1 MSMASFFAIAKI
13 DVMNAKREKE
23 MMKIREEFPIL
34 DQKINGEDLVYLD
47 NAASTQKP
55 RTVINAIKN
64 YYENDH
70 SNVHRGVHTLSV
82 RATEAY
88 ERARQ
93 KVTEFVNSPNKH
105 QIIFTKGTTESINL
119 IASSVTNLIEKNDEI
134 LITAMEHHSN
144 IVPWQELCK
153 RTGATLKVIP
163 ISEDGDILMDKYRE
177 MVTNKTKLVSVV
189 HLSNTLGTINPIEK
203 IINKAKSHS
212 AITVID
218 GAQAAGHIPIDVQ
231 KLDCDFYL
239 FSGHKIYGPTGIGVL
254 YGKEDILNKIDP
266 YQYGGEMILKV
277 TFDETTYNDLPHK
290 FEAGTPNIA
299 GAVGI
304 GASID
309 FINSLDRDLC
319 HKHEMSLHD
328 YAMDKLE
335 RIDGIRIIGRSS
347 NKSAI
352 LSFVIDGMHPHD
364 IGTIINQK
372 GIAVRTGHHC
382 TMPLMDFYE
391 IPGTVRASFSIYN
404 THSEIDKLID
414 ALKLA
419 IKMLKQ

>member
-1 MSMASFFAIAKI
+1 MKELR
-13 DVMNAKREKE
+13 KRSLDN
-23 MMKIREEFPIL
+23 IREEFPIL
-34 DQKINGEDLVYLD
+34 HQKINGEDLVYLD

-55 RTVINAIKN
+55 KAVINAIKD

-88 ERARQ
+88 ENARE
-93 KVTEFVNSPNKH
+93 KVSQFVNSPNKN

-119 IASSVTNLIEKNDEI
+119 IAGSLTNLIEKNDEI

-153 RTGATLKVIP
+153 RTGAILKIIP
-163 ISEDGDILMDKYRE
+163 INDNGEILIDKYTE

-189 HLSNTLGTINPIEK
+189 HLSNTLGTINPIEE
-203 IINKAKSHS
+203 IIDTAKLNN

-218 GAQAAGHIPIDVQ
+218 GAQSAGHLLVDVQ
-231 KLDCDFYL
+231 ELDCDFYL
-239 FSGHKIYGPTGIGVL
+239 FSGHKVFGPTGIGVL
-254 YGKEDILNKIDP
+254 YGKENILNQIDP
-266 YQYGGEMILKV
+266 YQFGGEMILKV
-277 TFDETTYNDLPHK
+277 TFDETTYNGLPHK

-309 FINSLDRDLC
+309 FINSLDRELC
-319 HKHEMSLHD
+319 HQYEMSLHD
-328 YAMDKLE
+328 YALEKLKQF
-335 RIDGIRIIGRSS
+335 DDIRIIGKSS
-347 NKSAI
+347 KKSAI
-352 LSFVIDGMHPHD
+352 ISFVIDGIHPHD

-382 TMPLMDFYE
+382 TMPLMDFYG

-404 THSEIDKLID
+404 NHAEVDKLID
-414 ALKLA
+414 AIKLA

>member
-1 MSMASFFAIAKI
+1 MKAKQKK
-13 DVMNAKREKE
+13 AFER
-23 MMKIREEFPIL
+23 IREEFPIL
-34 DQKINGEDLVYLD
+34 DQKINGEDLIYLD

-55 RTVINAIKN
+55 KAVIIAIKD

-88 ERARQ
+88 ENARL
-93 KVTEFVNSPNKH
+93 KVTEFLNSPNNH
-105 QIIFTKGTTESINL
+105 QIIFTKGTTDSINL
-119 IASSVTNLIEKNDEI
+119 IATSITSLINENDEI

-153 RTGATLKVIP
+153 RTGAVLKIIP
-163 ISEDGDILMDKYRE
+163 INENGEILIDDYKD
-177 MVTNKTKLVSVV
+177 MVSAKTKLISVV
-189 HLSNTLGTINPIEK
+189 HLSNTLGTINPIEDIIK
-203 IINKAKSHS
+203 IAKSHDV
-212 AITVID
+212 ITVID
-218 GAQAAGHIPIDVQ
+218 GAQAAGHLPIDVQ
-231 KLDCDFYL
+231 QLDCDFYL
-239 FSGHKIYGPTGIGVL
+239 FSGHKIFGPTGIGVL
-254 YGKEDILNKIDP
+254 YGKEEILNRIDP

-277 TFDETTYNDLPHK
+277 TFEETTYNSLPHK

-319 HKHEMSLHD
+319 HEYEMSLHD
-328 YAMDKLE
+328 YALNQLE
-335 RIDGIRIIGRSS
+335 QIDGIRIIGKSS
-347 NKSAI
+347 HKSAI
-352 LSFVIDGMHPHD
+352 ISFVIDGMHPHD

-404 THSEIDKLID
+404 NHSEIDKLID
-414 ALKLA
+414 AIKLA
-419 IKMLKQ
+419 IKMLK

>member
-1 MSMASFFAIAKI
+1 
-13 DVMNAKREKE
+13 MNTKQKRNLTN
-23 MMKIREEFPIL
+23 IREEFPIL

-55 RTVINAIKN
+55 KTVINAIKN
-64 YYENDH
+64 YYEKDH

-88 ERARQ
+88 ENARE
-93 KVTEFVNSPNKH
+93 KVSEFVNSPHKN

-119 IASSVTNLIEKNDEI
+119 IAGSLTNLIQKNDEI

-153 RTGATLKVIP
+153 RTGAMLKVIP
-163 ISEDGDILMDKYRE
+163 INENGEILIDKYKE

-189 HLSNTLGTINPIEK
+189 HLSNTLGTINPIAE
-203 IINKAKSHS
+203 IIDTAKSHD

-218 GAQAAGHIPIDVQ
+218 GAQAAGHLSVDVQ

-254 YGKEDILNKIDP
+254 YGKVDILNQIDP
-266 YQYGGEMILKV
+266 YQFGGEMILKV

-319 HKHEMSLHD
+319 HQHEMSLHD
-328 YAMDKLE
+328 YALDQLE
-335 RIDGIRIIGRSS
+335 QIQSISIIGKSS
-347 NKSAI
+347 MKSAI
-352 LSFVIDGMHPHD
+352 ISFVVDGIHPHD

-382 TMPLMDFYE
+382 TMPLMDFYG
-391 IPGTVRASFSIYN
+391 ISGTVRASFSIYN
-404 THSEIDKLID
+404 SHAEVDKLID
-414 ALKLA
+414 AINLS
-419 IKMLKQ
+419 ITMLKQ

>member
-1 MSMASFFAIAKI
+1 MKAKQKK
-13 DVMNAKREKE
+13 AFER
-23 MMKIREEFPIL
+23 IREEFPIL
-34 DQKINGEDLVYLD
+34 DQKINGEDLIYLD

-55 RTVINAIKN
+55 KAVINAIKD

-88 ERARQ
+88 ENARL
-93 KVTEFVNSPNKH
+93 KVTEFLNSPNNH
-105 QIIFTKGTTESINL
+105 QIIFTKGTTDSINL
-119 IASSVTNLIEKNDEI
+119 IATSITSLINENDEI

-153 RTGATLKVIP
+153 RTGAVLKIIP
-163 ISEDGDILMDKYRE
+163 INENGEILIDDYKD
-177 MVTNKTKLVSVV
+177 MVSAKTKLISVV
-189 HLSNTLGTINPIEK
+189 HLSNTLGTINPIEDIIK
-203 IINKAKSHS
+203 IAKSYDV
-212 AITVID
+212 ITVID
-218 GAQAAGHIPIDVQ
+218 GAQAAGHLPIDVQ

-239 FSGHKIYGPTGIGVL
+239 FSGHKIFGPTGIGVL
-254 YGKEDILNKIDP
+254 YGKEEILNRIDP

-277 TFDETTYNDLPHK
+277 TFEETTYNSLPHK

-319 HKHEMSLHD
+319 HEYEMSLHD
-328 YAMDKLE
+328 YALNQLE
-335 RIDGIRIIGRSS
+335 QIDGIRIIGKSS
-347 NKSAI
+347 HKSAI
-352 LSFVIDGMHPHD
+352 ISFVIDGMHPHD

-404 THSEIDKLID
+404 NHSEIDKLID
-414 ALKLA
+414 AIKLA
-419 IKMLKQ
+419 IKMLK

>member
-1 MSMASFFAIAKI
+1 MKAKQKK
-13 DVMNAKREKE
+13 AFER
-23 MMKIREEFPIL
+23 IREEFPIL
-34 DQKINGEDLVYLD
+34 DQKINGEDLIYLD

-55 RTVINAIKN
+55 KAVINAIKD

-88 ERARQ
+88 ENARV
-93 KVTEFVNSPNKH
+93 KVTEFLNSPNNH
-105 QIIFTKGTTESINL
+105 QIIFTKGTTDSINL
-119 IASSVTNLIEKNDEI
+119 IATSITSLINENDEI

-153 RTGATLKVIP
+153 RTGAVLKIIP
-163 ISEDGDILMDKYRE
+163 INENGEILIDDYKD
-177 MVTNKTKLVSVV
+177 MVSAKTKLISVV
-189 HLSNTLGTINPIEK
+189 HLSNTLGTINPIEDIIK
-203 IINKAKSHS
+203 IAKSHDV
-212 AITVID
+212 ITVID
-218 GAQAAGHIPIDVQ
+218 GAQAAGHLPIDVQ
-231 KLDCDFYL
+231 KIDCDFYL
-239 FSGHKIYGPTGIGVL
+239 FSGHKIFGPTGIGVL
-254 YGKEDILNKIDP
+254 YGKEEILNRIDP

-277 TFDETTYNDLPHK
+277 TFEETTYNSLPHK

-309 FINSLDRDLC
+309 FINSLDRDHC
-319 HKHEMSLHD
+319 HEYEMSLHD
-328 YAMDKLE
+328 YALSQLE
-335 RIDGIRIIGRSS
+335 QIDGIRIIGKSS
-347 NKSAI
+347 HKSAI
-352 LSFVIDGMHPHD
+352 ISFVIDGMHPHD

-404 THSEIDKLID
+404 NHSEIDKLID
-414 ALKLA
+414 AIKLA
-419 IKMLKQ
+419 IKMLK

>member
-1 MSMASFFAIAKI
+1 MKELR
-13 DVMNAKREKE
+13 KRSLKN
-23 MMKIREEFPIL
+23 IREEFPIL
-34 DQKINGEDLVYLD
+34 HQKINGEDLVYLD

-55 RTVINAIKN
+55 KAVINAIKD

-88 ERARQ
+88 ENARE
-93 KVTEFVNSPNKH
+93 KVSQFVNSPNKN

-119 IASSVTNLIEKNDEI
+119 IAGSLTNLIEKNDEI

-153 RTGATLKVIP
+153 RTGAILKIIP
-163 ISEDGDILMDKYRE
+163 INDDGEILIDKYTE

-189 HLSNTLGTINPIEK
+189 HLSNTLGTINPIEE
-203 IINKAKSHS
+203 IIDTAKLNN

-218 GAQAAGHIPIDVQ
+218 GAQSAGHLLVDVQ
-231 KLDCDFYL
+231 ELDCDFYL
-239 FSGHKIYGPTGIGVL
+239 FSGHKVFGPTGIGVL
-254 YGKEDILNKIDP
+254 YGKENILNQIDP
-266 YQYGGEMILKV
+266 YQFGGEMILKV
-277 TFDETTYNDLPHK
+277 TFDETTYNGLPHK

-309 FINSLDRDLC
+309 FINSLDREVC
-319 HKHEMSLHD
+319 HQYEMSLHD
-328 YAMDKLE
+328 YALEKLE
-335 RIDGIRIIGRSS
+335 QFDDIRIIGKSS
-347 NKSAI
+347 KKSAI
-352 LSFVIDGMHPHD
+352 ISFVIDGIHPHD

-382 TMPLMDFYE
+382 TMPLMDFYG

-404 THSEIDKLID
+404 NHAEVDKLID
-414 ALKLA
+414 AIKLA

>member
-1 MSMASFFAIAKI
+1 MKAKQKK
-13 DVMNAKREKE
+13 AFER
-23 MMKIREEFPIL
+23 IREEFPIL
-34 DQKINGEDLVYLD
+34 DQKINGEDLIYLD

-55 RTVINAIKN
+55 KAVINAIKD

-88 ERARQ
+88 ENARL
-93 KVTEFVNSPNKH
+93 KVTEFLNSPNNH
-105 QIIFTKGTTESINL
+105 QIIFTKGTTDSINL
-119 IASSVTNLIEKNDEI
+119 IATSATSLINENDEI

-153 RTGATLKVIP
+153 RTGAVLKIIP
-163 ISEDGDILMDKYRE
+163 INENGEILIDDYKD
-177 MVTNKTKLVSVV
+177 MVSAKTKLISVV
-189 HLSNTLGTINPIEK
+189 HLSNTLGTINPIEDIIK
-203 IINKAKSHS
+203 IAKSHDV
-212 AITVID
+212 ITVID
-218 GAQAAGHIPIDVQ
+218 GAQAAGHLPIDVQ

-239 FSGHKIYGPTGIGVL
+239 FSGHKIFGPTGIGVL
-254 YGKEDILNKIDP
+254 YGKEEILNRIDP

-277 TFDETTYNDLPHK
+277 TFEETTYNSLPHK

-319 HKHEMSLHD
+319 HEYEMSLHD
-328 YAMDKLE
+328 YALNQLE
-335 RIDGIRIIGRSS
+335 QIDGIRIIGKSS
-347 NKSAI
+347 HKSAI
-352 LSFVIDGMHPHD
+352 ISFVIDGMHPHD

-382 TMPLMDFYE
+382 TMPLMDFFE

-404 THSEIDKLID
+404 NHSEIDKLID
-414 ALKLA
+414 AIKLA
-419 IKMLKQ
+419 IKMLK

>member
-1 MSMASFFAIAKI
+1 
-13 DVMNAKREKE
+13 MNTKQKRNLTDIK
-23 MMKIREEFPIL
+23 EEFPIL

-55 RTVINAIKN
+55 KKVINAIKN
-64 YYENDH
+64 YYEKDH

-88 ERARQ
+88 ENARE
-93 KVTEFVNSPNKH
+93 KVSEFVNSPNKN

-119 IASSVTNLIEKNDEI
+119 IAGSLTNLVQKNDEI

-153 RTGATLKVIP
+153 RTGAILKVIP
-163 ISEDGDILMDKYRE
+163 INKDGEILIDKYKE

-189 HLSNTLGTINPIEK
+189 HLSNTLGTINPIAE
-203 IINKAKSHS
+203 IIDTAKLYD

-218 GAQAAGHIPIDVQ
+218 GAQSAGHLPVDVQ

-254 YGKEDILNKIDP
+254 YGKVDILNQIDP
-266 YQYGGEMILKV
+266 YQFGGEMILKV

-319 HKHEMSLHD
+319 HQHEMSLHD
-328 YAMDKLE
+328 YALDQLKKIQSL
-335 RIDGIRIIGRSS
+335 RIIGESS
-347 NKSAI
+347 IKSAI
-352 LSFVIDGMHPHD
+352 ISFVVDGIHPHD
-364 IGTIINQK
+364 IGTIINQR

-382 TMPLMDFYE
+382 TMPLMDFYG

-404 THSEIDKLID
+404 NHAEVDKLID
-414 ALKLA
+414 AINLS
-419 IKMLKQ
+419 ITMLKQ

>member
-1 MSMASFFAIAKI
+1 MRL
-13 DVMNAKREKE
+13 DVMNTKKKE
-23 MMKIREEFPIL
+23 VLNNIRDEFPIL

-55 RTVINAIKN
+55 KSVINAIKD

-88 ERARQ
+88 ENARV
-93 KVTEFVNSPNKH
+93 KVAEFLNSPNVH
-105 QIIFTKGTTESINL
+105 QIIFTKGTTDSINL
-119 IASSVTNLIEKNDEI
+119 IASSVTNLVQKDDEI
-134 LITAMEHHSN
+134 LITSMEHHSN

-153 RTGATLKVIP
+153 RTGAVLKVIP
-163 ISEDGDILMDKYRE
+163 I
-177 MVTNKTKLVSVV
+177 NKNGELLVDEYANMISSRTKIISIV
-189 HLSNTLGTINPIEK
+189 HLSNTLGTINPVEDIIE
-203 IINKAKSHS
+203 IAKSHDV
-212 AITVID
+212 ITVID
-218 GAQAAGHIPIDVQ
+218 GAQAAGHLPIDVQ

-239 FSGHKIYGPTGIGVL
+239 FSGHKIFGPTGIGVL
-254 YGKEDILNKIDP
+254 YGKENILNEIHP
-266 YQYGGEMILKV
+266 YQFGGEMILKV
-277 TFDETTYNDLPHK
+277 TFEETTYNDLPHK

-309 FINSLDRDLC
+309 FINGLDRDLA
-319 HKHEMSLHD
+319 HEHEMSLHD
-328 YAMDKLE
+328 YALEKLE
-335 RIDGIRIIGRSS
+335 EIEGVRIIGNAS

-352 LSFVIDGMHPHD
+352 ISFVIDGLHPHD

-382 TMPLMDFYE
+382 TMPLMDFYR

-404 THSEIDKLID
+404 NHSEVDKLID
-414 ALKLA
+414 AVKLA
-419 IKMLKQ
+419 IKMLK

>member
-1 MSMASFFAIAKI
+1 MKAKQKK
-13 DVMNAKREKE
+13 AFER
-23 MMKIREEFPIL
+23 IREEFPIL
-34 DQKINGEDLVYLD
+34 DQKINGEDLIYLD

-55 RTVINAIKN
+55 KAVINAIKD

-88 ERARQ
+88 ENARV
-93 KVTEFVNSPNKH
+93 KVTEFLNSPNNH
-105 QIIFTKGTTESINL
+105 QIIFTKGTTDSINL
-119 IASSVTNLIEKNDEI
+119 IATSITSLINENDEI

-153 RTGATLKVIP
+153 RTGAVLKIIP
-163 ISEDGDILMDKYRE
+163 INENGEILIDDYKD
-177 MVTNKTKLVSVV
+177 MVSAKTKLISVV
-189 HLSNTLGTINPIEK
+189 HLSNTLGTINPIEDIIK
-203 IINKAKSHS
+203 IAKSHD

-218 GAQAAGHIPIDVQ
+218 GAQAAGHLPIDVQ

-239 FSGHKIYGPTGIGVL
+239 FSGHKIFGPTGIGVL
-254 YGKEDILNKIDP
+254 YGKEEILNRIDP

-277 TFDETTYNDLPHK
+277 TFEETTYNSLPHK

-319 HKHEMSLHD
+319 HEYEMSLHD
-328 YAMDKLE
+328 YALNQLE
-335 RIDGIRIIGRSS
+335 KIDGIRIIGKSS
-347 NKSAI
+347 HKSAI
-352 LSFVIDGMHPHD
+352 ISFVIDGMHPHD

-404 THSEIDKLID
+404 NHSEIDKLID
-414 ALKLA
+414 AIKLA
-419 IKMLKQ
+419 IKMLK

>member
-1 MSMASFFAIAKI
+1 MKELR
-13 DVMNAKREKE
+13 KRSLEN
-23 MMKIREEFPIL
+23 IREEFPIL
-34 DQKINGEDLVYLD
+34 HQKINGEDLVYLD

-55 RTVINAIKN
+55 KAVINAIKD

-88 ERARQ
+88 ENARE
-93 KVTEFVNSPNKH
+93 KVSQFVNSPNKN

-119 IASSVTNLIEKNDEI
+119 IAGSLTNLIEKNDEI

-153 RTGATLKVIP
+153 RTGAILKIIP
-163 ISEDGDILMDKYRE
+163 INDNGEILIDKYTE

-189 HLSNTLGTINPIEK
+189 HLSNTLGTINPIEE
-203 IINKAKSHS
+203 IIDTAKLNN

-218 GAQAAGHIPIDVQ
+218 GAQSAGHLLVDVQ
-231 KLDCDFYL
+231 ELDCDFYL
-239 FSGHKIYGPTGIGVL
+239 FSGHKVFGPTGIGVL
-254 YGKEDILNKIDP
+254 YGKENILNQIDP
-266 YQYGGEMILKV
+266 YQFGGEMILKV
-277 TFDETTYNDLPHK
+277 TFDETTYNGLPHK

-309 FINSLDRDLC
+309 FINSLDRELC
-319 HKHEMSLHD
+319 HQYEMSLHD
-328 YAMDKLE
+328 YALEKLE
-335 RIDGIRIIGRSS
+335 QFDDIRIIGRSS
-347 NKSAI
+347 KKSAI
-352 LSFVIDGMHPHD
+352 ISFVIDGIHPHD

-382 TMPLMDFYE
+382 TMPLMDFYG

-404 THSEIDKLID
+404 NHAEVDKLID
-414 ALKLA
+414 AINLA

>member
-1 MSMASFFAIAKI
+1 MKELR
-13 DVMNAKREKE
+13 KRSLDN
-23 MMKIREEFPIL
+23 IREEFPIL
-34 DQKINGEDLVYLD
+34 HQKINGEDLVYLD

-55 RTVINAIKN
+55 KAVINAIKD

-88 ERARQ
+88 ENARE
-93 KVTEFVNSPNKH
+93 KVSQFVNSPNKN

-119 IASSVTNLIEKNDEI
+119 IAGSLTNLIEKNDEI

-153 RTGATLKVIP
+153 RTGAILKIIP
-163 ISEDGDILMDKYRE
+163 INDNGEILIDKYTE

-189 HLSNTLGTINPIEK
+189 HLSNTLGTINPIEE
-203 IINKAKSHS
+203 IIDTAKLNN

-218 GAQAAGHIPIDVQ
+218 GAQSAGHLLVDVQ
-231 KLDCDFYL
+231 ELDCDFYL
-239 FSGHKIYGPTGIGVL
+239 FSGHKIFGPTGIGVL
-254 YGKEDILNKIDP
+254 YGKENILNQIDP
-266 YQYGGEMILKV
+266 YQFGGEMILKV
-277 TFDETTYNDLPHK
+277 TFDETTYNGLPHK

-309 FINSLDRDLC
+309 FINCLDRELC
-319 HKHEMSLHD
+319 HQYEMSLHD
-328 YAMDKLE
+328 YALEKLE
-335 RIDGIRIIGRSS
+335 QFDDIRIIGKSS
-347 NKSAI
+347 KKSAI
-352 LSFVIDGMHPHD
+352 ISFVIDGIHPHD

-382 TMPLMDFYE
+382 TMPLMDFYG

-404 THSEIDKLID
+404 NHAEVDKLID
-414 ALKLA
+414 AINLA
-419 IKMLKQ
+419 IKMLKK

>member
-1 MSMASFFAIAKI
+1 MKELR
-13 DVMNAKREKE
+13 KRSLDN
-23 MMKIREEFPIL
+23 IREEFPIL
-34 DQKINGEDLVYLD
+34 HQKINGEDLVYLD

-55 RTVINAIKN
+55 KAVINAIKD

-88 ERARQ
+88 ENARE
-93 KVTEFVNSPNKH
+93 KVSQFVNSPNKN

-119 IASSVTNLIEKNDEI
+119 IAGSLTNLIEKNDEI

-153 RTGATLKVIP
+153 RTGAILKIIP
-163 ISEDGDILMDKYRE
+163 INDNGEILIDKYTE

-189 HLSNTLGTINPIEK
+189 HLSNTLGTINPIEE
-203 IINKAKSHS
+203 IIDTAKLNN

-218 GAQAAGHIPIDVQ
+218 GAQSAGHLLVDVQ
-231 KLDCDFYL
+231 ELNCDFYL
-239 FSGHKIYGPTGIGVL
+239 FSGHKVFGPTGIGVL
-254 YGKEDILNKIDP
+254 YGKENILNQIDP
-266 YQYGGEMILKV
+266 YQFGGEMILKV
-277 TFDETTYNDLPHK
+277 TFDETTYNGLPHK

-309 FINSLDRDLC
+309 FINSLDRELC
-319 HKHEMSLHD
+319 HQYEMSLHD
-328 YAMDKLE
+328 YALEKLE
-335 RIDGIRIIGRSS
+335 QFDDIRIIGKSS
-347 NKSAI
+347 KKSAI
-352 LSFVIDGMHPHD
+352 ISFVIDGIHPHD

-382 TMPLMDFYE
+382 TMPLMDFYG

-404 THSEIDKLID
+404 NHAEVDKLID
-414 ALKLA
+414 AINLA

>member
-1 MSMASFFAIAKI
+1 
-13 DVMNAKREKE
+13 MNKKQKE
-23 MMKIREEFPIL
+23 ELEKIREEFPIL
-34 DQKINGEDLVYLD
+34 DQKINGEDLIYLD

-55 RTVINAIKN
+55 KAVITAIKD

-88 ERARQ
+88 ENARG
-93 KVTEFVNSPNKH
+93 KVTEFLNSPNNH
-105 QIIFTKGTTESINL
+105 QIIFTKGTTDSINL
-119 IASSVTNLIEKNDEI
+119 IASSITSLINKNDEI

-153 RTGATLKVIP
+153 RTGAILKVIP
-163 ISEDGDILMDKYRE
+163 INKDGEILINDFKDMISA
-177 MVTNKTKLVSVV
+177 KTRLISVV
-189 HLSNTLGTINPIEK
+189 HLSNTLGTINPIEDIIK
-203 IINKAKSHS
+203 IAKLHDV
-212 AITVID
+212 ITVID
-218 GAQAAGHIPIDVQ
+218 GAQAAGHLPIDVQ

-239 FSGHKIYGPTGIGVL
+239 FSGHKIFGPTGIGVL
-254 YGKEDILNKIDP
+254 YGKEEILNRIDP

-277 TFDETTYNDLPHK
+277 TFKETTYNNLPHK

-319 HKHEMSLHD
+319 HEYEMSLHD
-328 YAMDKLE
+328 YALNQLE
-335 RIDGIRIIGRSS
+335 QIDGIRIIGKSS
-347 NKSAI
+347 HKSAI
-352 LSFVIDGMHPHD
+352 ISFVIDGMHPHD

-404 THSEIDKLID
+404 NHSEIDKLID
-414 ALKLA
+414 AIKLA
-419 IKMLKQ
+419 IKMLK

>member
-1 MSMASFFAIAKI
+1 MKAKQKK
-13 DVMNAKREKE
+13 AFER
-23 MMKIREEFPIL
+23 IREEFPIL
-34 DQKINGEDLVYLD
+34 DQKINGEDLIYLD

-55 RTVINAIKN
+55 KAVINAIKD

-88 ERARQ
+88 ENARV
-93 KVTEFVNSPNKH
+93 KVTEFLNSPNNH
-105 QIIFTKGTTESINL
+105 QIIFTKGTTDSINL
-119 IASSVTNLIEKNDEI
+119 IATSITSLINENDEI

-153 RTGATLKVIP
+153 RTGAVLKIIP
-163 ISEDGDILMDKYRE
+163 INENGEILIDDYKD
-177 MVTNKTKLVSVV
+177 MVSAKTKLISVV
-189 HLSNTLGTINPIEK
+189 HLSNTLGTINPIEDIIK
-203 IINKAKSHS
+203 IAKSHDV
-212 AITVID
+212 ITVID
-218 GAQAAGHIPIDVQ
+218 GAQAAGHLPIDVQ

-239 FSGHKIYGPTGIGVL
+239 FSGHKIFGPTGIGVL
-254 YGKEDILNKIDP
+254 YGKEEILNRIDP

-277 TFDETTYNDLPHK
+277 TFEETTYNSLPHK

-319 HKHEMSLHD
+319 HEYEMSLHD
-328 YAMDKLE
+328 YALNQLE
-335 RIDGIRIIGRSS
+335 QIDGIRIIGKSS
-347 NKSAI
+347 QKSAI
-352 LSFVIDGMHPHD
+352 ISFVIDGMHPHD

-404 THSEIDKLID
+404 NHSEIDKLID
-414 ALKLA
+414 AIKLA
-419 IKMLKQ
+419 IKMLK

>member
-1 MSMASFFAIAKI
+1 
-13 DVMNAKREKE
+13 MNKKHKE
-23 MMKIREEFPIL
+23 ILENIRNEFPIL

-55 RTVINAIKN
+55 KSVINAIKD

-88 ERARQ
+88 ENARS
-93 KVTEFVNSPNKH
+93 KVADFLNSPNKH
-105 QIIFTKGTTESINL
+105 QIIFTKGTTDSVNL
-119 IASSVTNLIEKNDEI
+119 IASSVTNLIQENDEI
-134 LITAMEHHSN
+134 LISSMEHHSN

-153 RTGATLKVIP
+153 RTGAVLKVIP
-163 ISEDGDILMDKYRE
+163 INENGELLIDEYEGMISD
-177 MVTNKTKLVSVV
+177 KTKLVSVV
-189 HLSNTLGTINPIEK
+189 HLSNTLGTINPIED
-203 IINKAKSHS
+203 IIRIAKSYNV
-212 AITVID
+212 ITMID
-218 GAQAAGHIPIDVQ
+218 GAQAAGHFPIDVQ
-231 KLDCDFYL
+231 ELDCDFYL
-239 FSGHKIYGPTGIGVL
+239 FSGHKIFGPTGIGVL
-254 YGKEDILNKIDP
+254 YGKEEILNKIDP
-266 YQYGGEMILKV
+266 YQFGGEMILKV
-277 TFDETTYNDLPHK
+277 TFEETTYNDLPHK

-309 FINSLDRDLC
+309 FINNLDRDLC
-319 HKHEMSLHD
+319 HQYEMELHD
-328 YAMDKLE
+328 YALE
-335 RIDGIRIIGRSS
+335 RLEKIEGINIIGKSA

-352 LSFVIDGMHPHD
+352 ISFVIEGLHPHD

-382 TMPLMDFYE
+382 TMPLMDFYG

-404 THSEIDKLID
+404 NHAEVDKLID
-414 ALKLA
+414 AIKLA
-419 IKMLKQ
+419 IKMLK

>member
-1 MSMASFFAIAKI
+1 MKAKQKK
-13 DVMNAKREKE
+13 AFER
-23 MMKIREEFPIL
+23 IREEFPIL
-34 DQKINGEDLVYLD
+34 DQKINGEDLIYLD

-55 RTVINAIKN
+55 KAVINAIKD

-88 ERARQ
+88 ENARV
-93 KVTEFVNSPNKH
+93 KVTEFLNSPNNH
-105 QIIFTKGTTESINL
+105 QIIFTKGTTDSINL
-119 IASSVTNLIEKNDEI
+119 IATSITSLINENDEI

-153 RTGATLKVIP
+153 RTGAVLKIIP
-163 ISEDGDILMDKYRE
+163 INENGEILIDDYKD
-177 MVTNKTKLVSVV
+177 MVSAKTKLISVV
-189 HLSNTLGTINPIEK
+189 HLSNTLGTINPIEDIIK
-203 IINKAKSHS
+203 IAKSHDV
-212 AITVID
+212 ITVID
-218 GAQAAGHIPIDVQ
+218 GAQAAGHLPIDVQ
-231 KLDCDFYL
+231 QLDCDFYL
-239 FSGHKIYGPTGIGVL
+239 FSGHKIFGPTGIGVL
-254 YGKEDILNKIDP
+254 YGKEEILNRIDP

-277 TFDETTYNDLPHK
+277 TFEETTYNSLPHK

-319 HKHEMSLHD
+319 HEYEMNLHD
-328 YAMDKLE
+328 YALNQLE
-335 RIDGIRIIGRSS
+335 QIDGIRIIGKSS
-347 NKSAI
+347 HKSAI
-352 LSFVIDGMHPHD
+352 ISFVIDGMHPHD

-404 THSEIDKLID
+404 NHSEIDKLID
-414 ALKLA
+414 AIKLA
-419 IKMLKQ
+419 IKMLK

>member
-1 MSMASFFAIAKI
+1 MKELR
-13 DVMNAKREKE
+13 KRSLDN
-23 MMKIREEFPIL
+23 IREEFPIL
-34 DQKINGEDLVYLD
+34 HQKINGEDLVYLD

-55 RTVINAIKN
+55 KAVINAIKD

-88 ERARQ
+88 ENARE
-93 KVTEFVNSPNKH
+93 KVSQFVNSPNKN

-119 IASSVTNLIEKNDEI
+119 IAGSLTNLIEKNDEI

-153 RTGATLKVIP
+153 RTGAILKIIP
-163 ISEDGDILMDKYRE
+163 INDDGEILIDKYTE

-189 HLSNTLGTINPIEK
+189 HLSNTLGTINPIEE
-203 IINKAKSHS
+203 IIDTAKLNN

-218 GAQAAGHIPIDVQ
+218 GAQSAGHLLVDVQ
-231 KLDCDFYL
+231 ELDCDFYL
-239 FSGHKIYGPTGIGVL
+239 FSGHKVFGPTGIGVL
-254 YGKEDILNKIDP
+254 YGKENILNQIDP
-266 YQYGGEMILKV
+266 YQFGGEMILKV
-277 TFDETTYNDLPHK
+277 TFDETTYNGLPHK

-309 FINSLDRDLC
+309 FINSLDREVC
-319 HKHEMSLHD
+319 HQYEMSLHD
-328 YAMDKLE
+328 YALEKLKQF
-335 RIDGIRIIGRSS
+335 DDIRIIGKSS
-347 NKSAI
+347 KKSAI
-352 LSFVIDGMHPHD
+352 ISFVIDGIHPHD

-382 TMPLMDFYE
+382 TMPLMDFYG

-404 THSEIDKLID
+404 NHAEVDKLID
-414 ALKLA
+414 AIKLA

>member
-1 MSMASFFAIAKI
+1 MKAKQKK
-13 DVMNAKREKE
+13 AFER
-23 MMKIREEFPIL
+23 IREEFPIL
-34 DQKINGEDLVYLD
+34 DQKINGEDLIYLD

-55 RTVINAIKN
+55 KAVINAIKD

-88 ERARQ
+88 ENARV
-93 KVTEFVNSPNKH
+93 KVTEFLNSPNNH
-105 QIIFTKGTTESINL
+105 QIIFTKGTTDSINL
-119 IASSVTNLIEKNDEI
+119 IATSITSLINENDEI

-153 RTGATLKVIP
+153 RTGAVLKIIP
-163 ISEDGDILMDKYRE
+163 INENGEILIDDYKD
-177 MVTNKTKLVSVV
+177 MVSAKTKLISVV
-189 HLSNTLGTINPIEK
+189 HLSNTLGTINPIEDIIK
-203 IINKAKSHS
+203 IAKSHDV
-212 AITVID
+212 ITVID
-218 GAQAAGHIPIDVQ
+218 GAQAAGHLPIDVQ
-231 KLDCDFYL
+231 QLDCDFYL
-239 FSGHKIYGPTGIGVL
+239 FSGHKIFGPTGIGVL
-254 YGKEDILNKIDP
+254 YGKEEILNRIDP

-277 TFDETTYNDLPHK
+277 TFEETTYNSLPHK

-319 HKHEMSLHD
+319 HEYEMSLHD
-328 YAMDKLE
+328 YALNQLE
-335 RIDGIRIIGRSS
+335 QIDGIRIIGKSS
-347 NKSAI
+347 HKSAI
-352 LSFVIDGMHPHD
+352 ISFVIDGMHPHD

-404 THSEIDKLID
+404 NHSEIDKLID
-414 ALKLA
+414 AIKLA
-419 IKMLKQ
+419 IKMLK

>member
-1 MSMASFFAIAKI
+1 MKAKQKK
-13 DVMNAKREKE
+13 AFER
-23 MMKIREEFPIL
+23 IREEFPIL
-34 DQKINGEDLVYLD
+34 DQKINGEDLIYLD

-55 RTVINAIKN
+55 KAVINAIKD

-88 ERARQ
+88 ENARG
-93 KVTEFVNSPNKH
+93 KVTEFLNSPNNH
-105 QIIFTKGTTESINL
+105 QIIFTKGTTDSINL
-119 IASSVTNLIEKNDEI
+119 IASSITSLINKNDEI

-153 RTGATLKVIP
+153 RTGAILKVIP
-163 ISEDGDILMDKYRE
+163 INKDGEILINDFKDMISA
-177 MVTNKTKLVSVV
+177 KTRLISVV
-189 HLSNTLGTINPIEK
+189 HLSNTLGTINPIEDIIK
-203 IINKAKSHS
+203 IAKLHDV
-212 AITVID
+212 ITVID
-218 GAQAAGHIPIDVQ
+218 GAQAAGHLPIDVQ

-239 FSGHKIYGPTGIGVL
+239 FSGHKIFGPTGIGVL
-254 YGKEDILNKIDP
+254 YGKEEILNRIDP

-277 TFDETTYNDLPHK
+277 TFEETTYNSLPHK

-319 HKHEMSLHD
+319 HEYEMSLHD
-328 YAMDKLE
+328 YALNQLE
-335 RIDGIRIIGRSS
+335 QIDGIRIIGKSS
-347 NKSAI
+347 HKSAI
-352 LSFVIDGMHPHD
+352 ISFVIDGMHPHD

-404 THSEIDKLID
+404 NHSEIDKLID
-414 ALKLA
+414 AIKLA
-419 IKMLKQ
+419 IKMLK

>member
-1 MSMASFFAIAKI
+1 MKAKQKK
-13 DVMNAKREKE
+13 AFER
-23 MMKIREEFPIL
+23 IREEFPIL
-34 DQKINGEDLVYLD
+34 DQKINGEDLIYLD

-55 RTVINAIKN
+55 KAVINAIKD

-88 ERARQ
+88 ENARV
-93 KVTEFVNSPNKH
+93 KVTEFLNSPNNH
-105 QIIFTKGTTESINL
+105 QIIFTKGTTDSINL
-119 IASSVTNLIEKNDEI
+119 IATSITSLINENDEI

-153 RTGATLKVIP
+153 RTGAVLKIIP
-163 ISEDGDILMDKYRE
+163 INENGEILIDDYKD
-177 MVTNKTKLVSVV
+177 MVSAKTKLISVV
-189 HLSNTLGTINPIEK
+189 HLSNTLGTINPIEDIIK
-203 IINKAKSHS
+203 IAKSHDV
-212 AITVID
+212 ITVID
-218 GAQAAGHIPIDVQ
+218 GAQAASHLPIDVQ
-231 KLDCDFYL
+231 QLDCDFYL
-239 FSGHKIYGPTGIGVL
+239 FSGHKIFGPTGIGVL
-254 YGKEDILNKIDP
+254 YGKEEILNRIDP

-277 TFDETTYNDLPHK
+277 TFEETTYNSLPHK

-319 HKHEMSLHD
+319 HEYEMSLHD
-328 YAMDKLE
+328 YALNQLE
-335 RIDGIRIIGRSS
+335 QIDGIRIIGKSS
-347 NKSAI
+347 HKSAI
-352 LSFVIDGMHPHD
+352 ISFVIDGMHPHD

-404 THSEIDKLID
+404 NHSEIDKLID
-414 ALKLA
+414 AIKLA
-419 IKMLKQ
+419 IKMLK

>member
-1 MSMASFFAIAKI
+1 
-13 DVMNAKREKE
+13 MNKKHKE
-23 MMKIREEFPIL
+23 ILENIRNEFPIL

-55 RTVINAIKN
+55 KSVINAIKD

-88 ERARQ
+88 ENARS
-93 KVTEFVNSPNKH
+93 KVADFLNSPNKH
-105 QIIFTKGTTESINL
+105 QIIFTKGTTDSVNL
-119 IASSVTNLIEKNDEI
+119 IASSVTNLIQENDEI
-134 LITAMEHHSN
+134 LISSMEHHSN

-153 RTGATLKVIP
+153 RTGAVLKVIP
-163 ISEDGDILMDKYRE
+163 INENGELLIDEYEG
-177 MVTNKTKLVSVV
+177 MVSDKTKLVSVV
-189 HLSNTLGTINPIEK
+189 HLSNTLGTINPIED
-203 IINKAKSHS
+203 IIRIAKSYDV
-212 AITVID
+212 ITMID
-218 GAQAAGHIPIDVQ
+218 GAQAAGHLPIDVQ
-231 KLDCDFYL
+231 ELDCDFYL
-239 FSGHKIYGPTGIGVL
+239 FSGHKIFGPTGIGVL
-254 YGKEDILNKIDP
+254 YGKEEILNKIDP
-266 YQYGGEMILKV
+266 YQFGGEMILKV
-277 TFDETTYNDLPHK
+277 TFEETTYNDLPHK

-309 FINSLDRDLC
+309 FINNLDRDLC
-319 HKHEMSLHD
+319 HQYEMELHD
-328 YAMDKLE
+328 YALEKLE
-335 RIDGIRIIGRSS
+335 KIEGINIIGKST

-352 LSFVIDGMHPHD
+352 ISFVIEGMHPHD

-382 TMPLMDFYE
+382 TMPLMDFYG

-404 THSEIDKLID
+404 NHAEVDKLID
-414 ALKLA
+414 AIKLA
-419 IKMLKQ
+419 IKMLK

>member
-1 MSMASFFAIAKI
+1 MKAKQKK
-13 DVMNAKREKE
+13 AFER
-23 MMKIREEFPIL
+23 IREEFPIL
-34 DQKINGEDLVYLD
+34 DQKINGEDLIYLD

-55 RTVINAIKN
+55 KAVINAIKD

-88 ERARQ
+88 ENARV
-93 KVTEFVNSPNKH
+93 KVTEFLNSPNNH
-105 QIIFTKGTTESINL
+105 QIIFTKGTTDSINL
-119 IASSVTNLIEKNDEI
+119 IATSITSLINENDEI

-153 RTGATLKVIP
+153 RTGAVLKIIP
-163 ISEDGDILMDKYRE
+163 INENGEILIDDYKD
-177 MVTNKTKLVSVV
+177 MVSAKTKLISVV
-189 HLSNTLGTINPIEK
+189 HLSNTLGTINPIEDIIK
-203 IINKAKSHS
+203 IAKLHDV
-212 AITVID
+212 ITVID
-218 GAQAAGHIPIDVQ
+218 GAQAAGHLPIDVQ

-239 FSGHKIYGPTGIGVL
+239 FSGHKIFGPTGIGVL
-254 YGKEDILNKIDP
+254 YGKEEILNRIDP

-277 TFDETTYNDLPHK
+277 TFEETTYNSLPHK

-319 HKHEMSLHD
+319 HEYEMSLHD
-328 YAMDKLE
+328 YALNQLE
-335 RIDGIRIIGRSS
+335 QIDGIRIIGKSS
-347 NKSAI
+347 HKSAI
-352 LSFVIDGMHPHD
+352 ISFVIDGMHPHD

-404 THSEIDKLID
+404 NHSEIDKLID
-414 ALKLA
+414 AIKLA
-419 IKMLKQ
+419 IKMLK

>member
-1 MSMASFFAIAKI
+1 
-13 DVMNAKREKE
+13 MNTKKKE
-23 MMKIREEFPIL
+23 VLNKIRDEFPIL
-34 DQKINGEDLVYLD
+34 DQKINGEDLIYLD

-55 RTVINAIKN
+55 KSVINAIKD

-88 ERARQ
+88 ENARV
-93 KVTEFVNSPNKH
+93 KVAEFLNSPNVH
-105 QIIFTKGTTESINL
+105 QIIFTKGTTDSINL
-119 IASSVTNLIEKNDEI
+119 IASSVTNLIQKDDEI
-134 LITAMEHHSN
+134 LITSMEHHSN

-153 RTGATLKVIP
+153 RTGAVLKVIP
-163 ISEDGDILMDKYRE
+163 INKNGELLIDEY
-177 MVTNKTKLVSVV
+177 TNMISSRTKIISIV
-189 HLSNTLGTINPIEK
+189 HLSNTLGTINPVEDIIE
-203 IINKAKSHS
+203 IAKSHDV
-212 AITVID
+212 ITVID
-218 GAQAAGHIPIDVQ
+218 GAQAAGHLPIDVQ

-239 FSGHKIYGPTGIGVL
+239 FSGHKIFGPTGIGVL
-254 YGKEDILNKIDP
+254 YGKENILNEIDP
-266 YQYGGEMILKV
+266 YQFGGEMILKV
-277 TFDETTYNDLPHK
+277 TFEETTYNDLPHK

-309 FINSLDRDLC
+309 FINGLDRDLA
-319 HKHEMSLHD
+319 HQHEMSLHD
-328 YAMDKLE
+328 YALEKLE
-335 RIDGIRIIGRSS
+335 EIEGVRIIGNAS

-352 LSFVIDGMHPHD
+352 ISFVIDGLHPHD

-382 TMPLMDFYE
+382 TMPLMDFYS

-404 THSEIDKLID
+404 NHSEVDKLID
-414 ALKLA
+414 AIKLA
-419 IKMLKQ
+419 IKMLK

>member
-1 MSMASFFAIAKI
+1 MKELP
-13 DVMNAKREKE
+13 KRSLEN
-23 MMKIREEFPIL
+23 IREEFPIL
-34 DQKINGEDLVYLD
+34 HQKINGEDLVYLD

-55 RTVINAIKN
+55 KAVINAIKD

-88 ERARQ
+88 ENARE
-93 KVTEFVNSPNKH
+93 KVSQFVNSPNKN

-119 IASSVTNLIEKNDEI
+119 IAGSLTNLIEKNDEI

-153 RTGATLKVIP
+153 RTGAILKIIP
-163 ISEDGDILMDKYRE
+163 INDNGEILIDKYTE

-189 HLSNTLGTINPIEK
+189 HLSNTLGTINPIEE
-203 IINKAKSHS
+203 IIDTAKLNN

-218 GAQAAGHIPIDVQ
+218 GAQSASHLLVDVQ
-231 KLDCDFYL
+231 ELDCDFYL
-239 FSGHKIYGPTGIGVL
+239 FSGHKVFGPTGIGVL
-254 YGKEDILNKIDP
+254 YGKENILNQIDP
-266 YQYGGEMILKV
+266 YQFGGEMILKV
-277 TFDETTYNDLPHK
+277 TFDETTYNGLPHK

-309 FINSLDRDLC
+309 FINSLDRELC
-319 HKHEMSLHD
+319 HQYEMSLHD
-328 YAMDKLE
+328 YALEKLE
-335 RIDGIRIIGRSS
+335 QFDDIRIIGKSS
-347 NKSAI
+347 KKSAI
-352 LSFVIDGMHPHD
+352 ISFVIDGIHPHD

-382 TMPLMDFYE
+382 TMPLMDFYG

-404 THSEIDKLID
+404 NHAEVDKLID
-414 ALKLA
+414 AINLA

>member
-1 MSMASFFAIAKI
+1 MKAKQKK
-13 DVMNAKREKE
+13 AFER
-23 MMKIREEFPIL
+23 IREEFPIL
-34 DQKINGEDLVYLD
+34 DQKINGEDLIYLD

-55 RTVINAIKN
+55 KAVINAIKD

-88 ERARQ
+88 ENARV
-93 KVTEFVNSPNKH
+93 KVTEFLNSPNNH
-105 QIIFTKGTTESINL
+105 QIIFTKGTTDSINL
-119 IASSVTNLIEKNDEI
+119 IATSITSLINENDEI

-153 RTGATLKVIP
+153 RTGAVLKIIP
-163 ISEDGDILMDKYRE
+163 INENGEILIDDYKD
-177 MVTNKTKLVSVV
+177 MVSAKTKLISVV
-189 HLSNTLGTINPIEK
+189 HLSNTLGTINPIEDIIK
-203 IINKAKSHS
+203 IAKSHDV
-212 AITVID
+212 ITVID
-218 GAQAAGHIPIDVQ
+218 GAHAAGHLPIDVQ
-231 KLDCDFYL
+231 QLDCDFYL
-239 FSGHKIYGPTGIGVL
+239 FSGHKIFGPTGIGVL
-254 YGKEDILNKIDP
+254 YGKEEILNRIDP

-277 TFDETTYNDLPHK
+277 TFEETTYNSLPHK

-319 HKHEMSLHD
+319 HENEMSLHD
-328 YAMDKLE
+328 YALNQLE
-335 RIDGIRIIGRSS
+335 QIDGIRIIGKSS
-347 NKSAI
+347 HKSAI
-352 LSFVIDGMHPHD
+352 ISFVIDGMHPHD

-404 THSEIDKLID
+404 NHSEIDKLID
-414 ALKLA
+414 AIKLA
-419 IKMLKQ
+419 IKMLK

>member
-1 MSMASFFAIAKI
+1 MKAKQKK
-13 DVMNAKREKE
+13 AFER
-23 MMKIREEFPIL
+23 IREEFPIL
-34 DQKINGEDLVYLD
+34 DQKINGEDLIYLD

-55 RTVINAIKN
+55 KAVINAIKD

-88 ERARQ
+88 ENARV
-93 KVTEFVNSPNKH
+93 KVTEFLNSPNNH
-105 QIIFTKGTTESINL
+105 QIIFTKGTTDSINL
-119 IASSVTNLIEKNDEI
+119 IATSITSLINENDEI

-153 RTGATLKVIP
+153 RTGAVLKIIP
-163 ISEDGDILMDKYRE
+163 INENGEILIDDYKD
-177 MVTNKTKLVSVV
+177 MVSAKTKLISVV
-189 HLSNTLGTINPIEK
+189 HLSNTLGTINPIEDIIK
-203 IINKAKSHS
+203 IAKSHDV
-212 AITVID
+212 ITVID
-218 GAQAAGHIPIDVQ
+218 GAQAAGHLPIDVQ

-239 FSGHKIYGPTGIGVL
+239 FSGHKIFGPTGIGVL
-254 YGKEDILNKIDP
+254 YGKEEILNRIDP

-277 TFDETTYNDLPHK
+277 TFEETTYNNLPHK

-319 HKHEMSLHD
+319 HEYEMSLHD
-328 YAMDKLE
+328 YALNQLE
-335 RIDGIRIIGRSS
+335 QIDGIRIIGKSS
-347 NKSAI
+347 HKSAI
-352 LSFVIDGMHPHD
+352 ISFVIDGMHPHD

-404 THSEIDKLID
+404 NHSEIDKLID
-414 ALKLA
+414 AIKLA
-419 IKMLKQ
+419 IKMLK